1 MAGSLPDR
9 TLWRD
14 ETGGRHFLVPSD
26 AALPPGPLL
35 LRSGAT
41 RSASV
46 APGAVAPYQVTKD
59 EARAFLDAQVEAWAA
74 QAKQDLAAV
83 FAPWRGPDR
92 AEGSA
97 PADSAGA
104 DPASGPGVRLFS
116 ALSGEPA
123 QAVASDPHAFVRGL
137 ATLLGEAAA
146 VVQRAGEGPDGE
158 ADARERI
165 RQLGET
171 LRAHG
176 ISAPS
181 PAPEKPS

>member
-1 MAGSLPDR
+1 MAHSLPDR

-14 ETGGRHFLVPSD
+14 EAGGRHFLVPSD
-26 AALPPGPLL
+26 AALLPGPLL
-35 LRSGAT
+35 LRAGAAG
-41 RSASV
+41 RMEVDPA
-46 APGAVAPYQVTKD
+46 AVARYAVTKD

-74 QAKQDLAAV
+74 QTKQEIADA
-83 FAPWRGPDR
+83 FAGLGGSAGGPD
-92 AEGSA
+92 AA
-97 PADSAGA
+97 AT

-123 QAVASDPHAFVRGL
+123 ESVASDPQAFVRGL

-158 ADARERI
+158 AEARERI

-176 ISAPS
+176 LSAPS
-181 PAPEKPS
+181 PAPGKPH

>member
-1 MAGSLPDR
+1 MSDAR

-14 ETGGRHFLVPSD
+14 EAGGRHYLVPCD
-26 AALPPGPLL
+26 VQLPPGPLV

-46 APGAVAPYQVTKD
+46 APAAVAPYQVTKD

-74 QAKQDLAAV
+74 RAKQELAAV
-83 FAPWRGPDR
+83 FAPWRGPDP
-92 AEGSA
+92 AEGAA

-116 ALSGEPA
+116 ALTGEPA
-123 QAVASDPHAFVRGL
+123 QSVASDPQAFVRGL

-158 ADARERI
+158 AEARDRI
-165 RQLGET
+165 RRLGET

-181 PAPEKPS
+181 PAPGKPH